1 MKIKRKN
8 IKKISALLICISLV
22 VSAVFPS
29 FAAERLE
36 TGESQTDGNI
46 LGDVNTDG
54 QITAE
59 DAALVLEWVLGR
71 VEMSEEQINLARVTG
86 TKNVE
91 VKDVA
96 AILAKVLDNSF
107 VFIPYTGDGEDTTEN
122 KTESSSE
129 VTTKKVT
136 DDETTSEET
145 TVKTPDDETTSE
157 ATTGKTPDDETTSE
171 STTEGKTESSSE
183 GTTEKE
189 SDKETTSEGTTVKEP
204 DEETTEGKVTDE
216 EITSESTTNKGNE
229 TEETT
234 ESTTESK
241 PHLIF
246 EIKGDDFKENTTFTE
261 DYQTGDFTIKATA
274 DKTVVISDDK
284 ASYGGENFSKR
295 IDLKGSGLE
304 SYRSISFKVNQNVLI
319 KVIGKGGTTA
329 RELALSDGGGVPL
342 SMQKFGSTAVLGE
355 YTYETNSEKTL
366 YLYSTNSGISIYKIE
381 VWATGGSGGS
391 EETTTESTTE
401 TTTENTTESVTET
414 KAPDYSLDLGDTN
427 AGEISEDT
435 TIGNVN
441 ILANPQNKVVVTD
454 VNEVYNGTEY
464 KKALSLTSNGSVNAG
479 ALNIKVPGTCV
490 IKIAAKGGGT
500 LVIEDNRGG
509 LMEQPILADG
519 ISYYAFNYNNGEGD
533 IYIYAKDLSQNVL
546 IYSVDVFSS
555 YSKFSLSGFGAG
567 KITGGGSV
575 SESSPSYAKVSNAE
589 EFDTVLY
596 AIQSGK
602 SNVKVIEITNDLN
615 LGINEVKKAHPNHTF
630 KSIQGQA
637 FQALNN
643 DILKETGIS
652 KINFDNIENLTIYS
666 KNGAK
671 IKHGCFNFSSVKNII
686 IRNLEFDEIWE
697 WDEGLIDENKE
708 LILGSDGKPEAE
720 PGAYDRNDWD
730 YMTFKK
736 KDGSPDGSS
745 NVWVDHCTFN
755 KAYDGI
761 LDVKNASNNIVV
773 SWCKIQGD
781 DMSEGSWVRRQI
793 EQLEKAYQNDL
804 TTGTKT
810 YPLYYH
816 LRKDKGYTPEE
827 IIKVEAPQKKA
838 HLIGAG
844 NSEDNMD
851 KLSITIANCYY
862 KEIQDRIPR
871 LRGGNAHIFNTV
883 IDSSEI
889 YKTKSEKNYTASL
902 QYFHFGVTNQALL
915 STCGGALKAENLY
928 MLDVSDPMRFE
939 QDKGYAG
946 KLIAS
951 NIKYQLHDKKDFTK
965 WQYDYE
971 NAGSE
976 DGLPGFKP
984 YGKYTENIGPF
995 SWNESGSPE
1004 YIKNGELNYD
1014 YSLISPENLLD
1025 EVVPF
1030 TGAGVM
1036 KNWNEEWLVTSYE

>member
-1 MKIKRKN
+1 MKIKGKN
-8 IKKISALLICISLV
+8 TKKILALLICMGLV
-22 VSAVFPS
+22 ILSVFPS
-29 FAAERLE
+29 FAEERLK
-36 TGESQTDGNI
+36 TGESQTDENV
-46 LGDVNTDG
+46 LGDVSTDG

-71 VEMSEEQINLARVTG
+71 VELSDEQINLARVTG

-91 VKDVA
+91 VKDAA

-107 VFIPYTGDGEDTTEN
+107 VFIPYTGDDEDTTER
-122 KTESSSE
+122 KTESLTE
-129 VTTKKVT
+129 TTTKKA
-136 DDETTSEET
+136 DE
-145 TVKTPDDETTSE
+145 
-157 ATTGKTPDDETTSE
+157 G
-171 STTEGKTESSSE
+171 
-183 GTTEKE
+183 
-189 SDKETTSEGTTVKEP
+189 
-204 DEETTEGKVTDE
+204 EETTETTTKKTDE
-216 EITSESTTNKGNE
+216 GEETTETTTKKADEGEETTETTTKKADEGEETTETTTKKADEGEETTETTTINVNE
-229 TEETT
+229 TESVT
-234 ESTTESK
+234 ESTTESE
-241 PHLIF
+241 PRLIL
-246 EIKGDDFKENTTFTE
+246 EIKGDDFKENTTFTA
-261 DYQTGDFTIKATA
+261 DYVTGDFTIKATA
-274 DKTVVISDDK
+274 DKSVMISDNK
-284 ASYGGENFSKR
+284 VSYGGESFSKR
-295 IDLKGSGLE
+295 IDLRGTGSE

-319 KVIGKGGTTA
+319 KVIGKGGTPA
-329 RELALSDGGGVPL
+329 RGLALSDGGGVPL
-342 SMQKFGSTAVLGE
+342 STQEFGSTADLGE
-355 YTYETNSEKTL
+355 YTYETDSEKTL
-366 YLYSTNSGISIYKIE
+366 YLYSRNSGISIYKIE

-391 EETTTESTTE
+391 EETTTETTTE
-401 TTTENTTESVTET
+401 NVTENTTESVTET
-414 KAPDYSLDLGDTN
+414 KAPDYSLDLGDAN
-427 AGEISEDT
+427 AGEISENT
-435 TIGNVN
+435 TVGNINV
-441 ILANPQNKVVVTD
+441 LANPQNKVIVTD

-479 ALNIKVPGTCV
+479 ALNIKVPGTCI

-500 LVIEDNRGG
+500 LVIEDNGGG

-533 IYIYAKDLSQNVL
+533 VYIYAKDLSQNIL

-575 SESSPSYAKVSNAE
+575 SESSPSYAKVSNAKE
-589 EFDTVLY
+589 LDTVLY

-602 SNVKVIEITNDLN
+602 SNVKVIEITSDLN
-615 LGINEVKKAHPNHTF
+615 LGINEVKKAHPDHTF
-630 KSIQGQA
+630 KLIQSQGV
-637 FQALNN
+637 QALNN

-652 KINFDNIENLTIYS
+652 KINFDNIQNLTIYS

-697 WDEGLIDENKE
+697 WDEGSIDDNKE

-736 KDGSPDGSS
+736 KDGQTEGSS

-793 EQLEKAYQNDL
+793 EQLEEAYQNDL
-804 TTGTKT
+804 TAGTKT

-844 NSEDNMD
+844 NSEANMD

-871 LRGGNAHIFNTV
+871 LRGGNAHVFNTV
-883 IDSSEI
+883 IDSSGI
-889 YKTKSEKNYTASL
+889 YKTKSEKSYSASL
-902 QYFHFGVTNQALL
+902 EYFHFGVTNQALL
-915 STCGGALKAENLY
+915 STCDGALKAENLY

-939 QDKGYAG
+939 QDRGYAG
-946 KLIAS
+946 KLIAN

-965 WQYDYE
+965 WQYDYKS
-971 NAGSE
+971 AGSE